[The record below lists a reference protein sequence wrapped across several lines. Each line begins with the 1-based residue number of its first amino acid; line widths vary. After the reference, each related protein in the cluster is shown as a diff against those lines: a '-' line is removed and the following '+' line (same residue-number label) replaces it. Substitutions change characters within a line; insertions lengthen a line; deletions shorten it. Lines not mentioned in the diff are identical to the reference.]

1 MIARTDM
8 SRDIKNALGIGV
20 ILFLVLFVFGSFCP
34 IERIFGIPCPGCNMF
49 SAIYWLCKGNL
60 SAAWYFHPAV
70 FLLLPY
76 AAMCVVL
83 FVRNREGIV
92 KGRVFRVMSV
102 LLLGTML
109 AVYLWRMLLYDRAL
123 GAAYLRGL
131 WEAAKKEGEQR

>member
-1 MIARTDM
+1 M
-8 SRDIKNALGIGV
+8 SRDGKNALGIGG

-34 IERIFGIPCPGCNMF
+34 VERIFGIPCPGCNMF

-76 AAMCVVL
+76 AAVCAVL
-83 FVRNREGIV
+83 FVRNRKDIL
-92 KGRVFRVMSV
+92 KRRAFRVMSV

-109 AVYLWRMLLYDRAL
+109 AVYLWRMLYVFPHAPMQVNEH
-123 GAAYLRGL
+123 APFIGL
-131 WEAAKKEGEQR
+131 LQLFF

>member
-1 MIARTDM
+1 M

-34 IERIFGIPCPGCNMF
+34 MERIFGIPCPGCNMF
-49 SAIYWLCKGNL
+49 SAIYWLWKGNL

-76 AAMCVVL
+76 AAVCAVL

-92 KGRVFRVMSV
+92 KGRVFRVIIVM
-102 LLLGTML
+102 
-109 AVYLWRMLLYDRAL
+109 AKQK
-123 GAAYLRGL
+123 GL
-131 WEAAKKEGEQR
+131 IWD